1 MFNNSLPVDSK
12 EISILEEG
20 RVGEVSTLSQEHHLK
35 YVVETKVKEENKTC
49 HKAQVQTQQYVQSK
63 YTT

>member
-35 YVVETKVKEENKTC
+35 YVVETKIKEENKTC
-49 HKAQVQTQQYVQSK
+49 HKA
-63 YTT
+63 

>member
-35 YVVETKVKEENKTC
+35 YVVETKVKENKTC
-49 HKAQVQTQQYVQSK
+49 HKA
-63 YTT
+63 